1 MTFPMSKEALDE
13 AAVKMASD
21 KATELEMPLSEEQIA
36 SLKIFFA
43 GSAVE
48 GEVTKEVHEEKVP
61 ALAAMKKADV
71 AGMLE
76 MIAATFNLFT

>member
-1 MTFPMSKEALDE
+1 MSKEALDE

>member
-1 MTFPMSKEALDE
+1 MSKEALDE

-43 GSAVE
+43 GAAVE